1 MGGRGKRRPKN
12 NGNRS
17 ETKNNSGSGGG
28 RRSNSS
34 RRGGNSL
41 FVDGGILSDWQEWNS
56 AVNSRSA
63 SRSGN
68 RNRTKEPS
76 TSHKGIP
83 SSAGNAIGY
92 SYPVVEQQDGSSS
105 NLSGLGYSTSNT
117 IDATHPI
124 ALFKSHKT
132 PVVAYLD
139 ENPTSEPQNQNVTY
153 DYASNFTVNDSLHR
167 GLGFHDELEEIPGG
181 IESSSKQTEE
191 IEQEGPPFE
200 SSPSEKEMDADDPLD
215 NDVGE
220 DMDGLDST
228 ESYTKVKNP
237 AFLSVGGI
245 RLYTHDISDE
255 EGDEVDCSES
265 LNDDSSESEQEQEE
279 SSVSDDS
286 ENTSDSDLDLD
297 DKVAEDYLEGIGGSG
312 CVKDAKWLMEHDLD
326 DSEEDSSSSSGDF
339 DETREKLSGIS
350 LQEASMGYGMTTPRP
365 RYKIPS
371 SGRDSWS
378 SGFDDIMFV
387 KDPRTASG
395 KKKHVAQLP
404 QSWPAAQK
412 SKRCRNYPGEKKKL
426 RKEMIAEKRRVRMLQ
441 RGVDLEKINMKL
453 EQIVSNKVDIFSFP
467 PMHSKDCSQVKRLA
481 AIYCLRSGAQGSG
494 KKRFVTVM
502 RTQHTSMPSAN
513 DRVRIEKLVGANYGD
528 EDSDVIERKL
538 ISAERRIKNNPKG
551 SGLSTLEL
559 PSRIKQTRKSSNRQ
573 SNIISMK
580 QGGRKADYASQPV
593 SFVSCGM
600 IQSKVDADNTTVD
613 PNEKQE
619 AYDEKALVIDSAKV
633 GAFEL
638 HTKGFG
644 SKMMAKM
651 GYIEGAGL
659 GKDGQGMAAPIQ
671 AIQRPKSLGLGVQF
685 SNTDVEQPAK
695 AERQSAR
702 NTAGPPSARKSG
714 ERAQEKRPQP
724 QGQGLGDFERHTK
737 GFGSKMMARMGF
749 TEGSGLGKDSQGMVN
764 PLVAVRRPKA
774 RGLGAKG

>member
-1 MGGRGKRRPKN
+1 
-12 NGNRS
+12 
-17 ETKNNSGSGGG
+17 
-28 RRSNSS
+28 
-34 RRGGNSL
+34 
-41 FVDGGILSDWQEWNS
+41 
-56 AVNSRSA
+56 
-63 SRSGN
+63 
-68 RNRTKEPS
+68 
-76 TSHKGIP
+76 
-83 SSAGNAIGY
+83 
-92 SYPVVEQQDGSSS
+92 
-105 NLSGLGYSTSNT
+105 

-255 EGDEVDCSES
+255 EES

-441 RGVDLEKINMKL
+441 RGVDLEKINM
-453 EQIVSNKVDIFSFP
+453 
-467 PMHSKDCSQVKRLA
+467 VKRLA

-513 DRVRIEKLVGANYGD
+513 DRVRI
-528 EDSDVIERKL
+528 
-538 ISAERRIKNNPKG
+538 ERRIKNNPKG

-714 ERAQEKRPQP
+714 
-724 QGQGLGDFERHTK
+724 GQGLGDFERHTK

>member
-92 SYPVVEQQDGSSS
+92 SYPVVEQQ
-105 NLSGLGYSTSNT
+105 SGLGYSTSNT

-200 SSPSEKEMDADDPLD
+200 SSPFD

-513 DRVRIEKLVGANYGD
+513 DRVRIEK
-528 EDSDVIERKL
+528 VIERKL

-600 IQSKVDADNTTVD
+600 IQSKVDADNTT
-613 PNEKQE
+613 E

>member
-1 MGGRGKRRPKN
+1 M
-12 NGNRS
+12 
-17 ETKNNSGSGGG
+17 
-28 RRSNSS
+28 
-34 RRGGNSL
+34 
-41 FVDGGILSDWQEWNS
+41 
-56 AVNSRSA
+56 
-63 SRSGN
+63 
-68 RNRTKEPS
+68 
-76 TSHKGIP
+76 
-83 SSAGNAIGY
+83 
-92 SYPVVEQQDGSSS
+92 
-105 NLSGLGYSTSNT
+105 GYSTSNT

-255 EGDEVDCSES
+255 EES

-441 RGVDLEKINMKL
+441 RGVDLEKINM
-453 EQIVSNKVDIFSFP
+453 
-467 PMHSKDCSQVKRLA
+467 VKRLA

-513 DRVRIEKLVGANYGD
+513 DRVRI
-528 EDSDVIERKL
+528 
-538 ISAERRIKNNPKG
+538 ERRIKNNPKG

-714 ERAQEKRPQP
+714 
-724 QGQGLGDFERHTK
+724 GQGLGDFERHTK

>member
-41 FVDGGILSDWQEWNS
+41 FVDGGILSDWQGS
-56 AVNSRSA
+56 SLNSRSA

-92 SYPVVEQQDGSSS
+92 SYPVVEQQ
-105 NLSGLGYSTSNT
+105 LGYSTSNT

-200 SSPSEKEMDADDPLD
+200 SSPSEKEMDA
-215 NDVGE
+215 

-513 DRVRIEKLVGANYGD
+513 DRVRIEK
-528 EDSDVIERKL
+528 VIERKL

-695 AERQSAR
+695 AERQ
-702 NTAGPPSARKSG
+702 RKSG

>member
-513 DRVRIEKLVGANYGD
+513 DRVRIEKL
-528 EDSDVIERKL
+528 

-702 NTAGPPSARKSG
+702 NTAGPPSAR
-714 ERAQEKRPQP
+714 
-724 QGQGLGDFERHTK
+724 QGLGDFERHTK

>member
-1 MGGRGKRRPKN
+1 
-12 NGNRS
+12 
-17 ETKNNSGSGGG
+17 
-28 RRSNSS
+28 
-34 RRGGNSL
+34 
-41 FVDGGILSDWQEWNS
+41 
-56 AVNSRSA
+56 
-63 SRSGN
+63 
-68 RNRTKEPS
+68 
-76 TSHKGIP
+76 
-83 SSAGNAIGY
+83 
-92 SYPVVEQQDGSSS
+92 
-105 NLSGLGYSTSNT
+105 STSNT

-255 EGDEVDCSES
+255 EES

-441 RGVDLEKINMKL
+441 RGVDLEKINM
-453 EQIVSNKVDIFSFP
+453 
-467 PMHSKDCSQVKRLA
+467 
-481 AIYCLRSGAQGSG
+481 
-494 KKRFVTVM
+494 
-502 RTQHTSMPSAN
+502 
-513 DRVRIEKLVGANYGD
+513 LVGANYGD
-528 EDSDVIERKL
+528 EDSDVIER
-538 ISAERRIKNNPKG
+538 N
-551 SGLSTLEL
+551 
-559 PSRIKQTRKSSNRQ
+559 RIKQTRKSSNRQ

-695 AERQSAR
+695 
-702 NTAGPPSARKSG
+702 GPPSARKSG

>member
-1 MGGRGKRRPKN
+1 
-12 NGNRS
+12 
-17 ETKNNSGSGGG
+17 
-28 RRSNSS
+28 
-34 RRGGNSL
+34 
-41 FVDGGILSDWQEWNS
+41 
-56 AVNSRSA
+56 
-63 SRSGN
+63 
-68 RNRTKEPS
+68 
-76 TSHKGIP
+76 
-83 SSAGNAIGY
+83 
-92 SYPVVEQQDGSSS
+92 
-105 NLSGLGYSTSNT
+105 

-255 EGDEVDCSES
+255 EES

-513 DRVRIEKLVGANYGD
+513 DRVRIEKVCKPPD
-528 EDSDVIERKL
+528 F
-538 ISAERRIKNNPKG
+538 
-551 SGLSTLEL
+551 
-559 PSRIKQTRKSSNRQ
+559 
-573 SNIISMK
+573 II
-580 QGGRKADYASQPV
+580 
-593 SFVSCGM
+593 
-600 IQSKVDADNTTVD
+600 
-613 PNEKQE
+613 
-619 AYDEKALVIDSAKV
+619 
-633 GAFEL
+633 
-638 HTKGFG
+638 
-644 SKMMAKM
+644 
-651 GYIEGAGL
+651 
-659 GKDGQGMAAPIQ
+659 
-671 AIQRPKSLGLGVQF
+671 
-685 SNTDVEQPAK
+685 
-695 AERQSAR
+695 
-702 NTAGPPSARKSG
+702 
-714 ERAQEKRPQP
+714 
-724 QGQGLGDFERHTK
+724 
-737 GFGSKMMARMGF
+737 
-749 TEGSGLGKDSQGMVN
+749 
-764 PLVAVRRPKA
+764 
-774 RGLGAKG
+774 